1 MSKSRWRLVAA
12 GATVIVSAVTG
23 VLTNVVTSRWN
34 VALGATLGVMVV
46 VGVVL
51 QVVLAGGDDNFSSGG
66 RDAARSSS
74 GIRQRA
80 RAGGNA
86 TIIQSG
92 RDVIIPPGDA
102 RPPGSR
108 EDSQA

>member
-34 VALGATLGVMVV
+34 VALGATLGVLVV

-51 QVVLAGGDDNFSSGG
+51 QVVLTGGADNSSSEGCG
-66 RDAARSSS
+66 AARSPS

-80 RAGGNA
+80 RAGGRA
-86 TIIQSG
+86 TIIQAG
-92 RDVIIPPGDA
+92 RDVIIPPGGV
-102 RPPGSR
+102 RPPESR
-108 EDSQA
+108 EDPQA